1 MSSCILDA
9 SAILALLLEEDGA
22 GVVADRLVGGLL
34 STVNLCEVVSFYA
47 RNHVAQDD
55 IQDLIDTLP
64 LELIELDAEVAMA
77 AGLMRSI
84 TDRAGLSLGDRVCL
98 AHAKL
103 LEKPVVTADK
113 AWSQVAMKLGV
124 ELILI
129 R

>member
-84 TDRAGLSLGDRVCL
+84 TG
-98 AHAKL
+98 
-103 LEKPVVTADK
+103 
-113 AWSQVAMKLGV
+113 
-124 ELILI
+124 
-129 R
+129 